1 MNKSSLLLLLLVL
14 PWMAFAQPLERRAK
28 YDISTERIL
37 YAVGYTHLDTQYE
50 WDYKTTVSEY
60 IKNTME
66 ENFRLL
72 DKYPDYVFNFTGS
85 RRYHMMKDY
94 HPELYAKLK
103 GYIANGRWFV
113 AGSSVDEAEV
123 NISSSESVLRHV
135 LYGNNFFRKEFNK
148 ESVDY
153 MLPDCFGFVAN
164 LPSVLHH
171 AGMIGFSTQKLTVPN
186 LARALPLPFNVG
198 VWNGPDGK
206 GLVSVLDAT
215 DYDGDLMP
223 RLDIDT
229 YWDNR
234 LLDDFKRYGIS
245 FDYRYYGC
253 GDMGGGLRERDVI
266 NAEGSL
272 KNPDSK
278 IKVILTSSDQMY
290 KDITPE
296 IKQKLP
302 VFIGDLFLVEHSAG
316 SLSSESYMKRLNRKN
331 EILASASEQMATMD
345 SYLNG
350 TNYPFEKLNNAWE
363 LVLGSQMHDV
373 VTGTAI
379 PSAFKLAWNDEF
391 IAQNGFSQVL
401 KDAFGGVTQQLN
413 TQTKGRAIS
422 VYNPVAI
429 EREDVCTAELEFVN
443 APAHLRVFDAKGKE
457 VVVQII
463 SRKANRVK
471 FIFLAKMPAIGL
483 SVFDVQESQSAS
495 TVNTPALAIEPNT
508 LDNEYYKVK
517 LNDEGDISSIFDKK
531 GNREI
536 LSKPSRLEFQ
546 HEIPTKEPAWNMFW
560 YDRKNPPFAFM
571 NKDVTIKMVENGPVR
586 IAFEVTRKGQNS
598 AITQIVSLSAGQA
611 GKRVEV
617 ANAID
622 WQSTGVSL
630 KASFPLV
637 ASNENATYNL
647 SAGAVQRNTNHEM
660 KFEVP
665 AKQWFDLTDKSGKF
679 GVSILEDCKYGSDK
693 PDQNTVRLTLLFT
706 PAANL
711 CPTWLYQTTQDWGI
725 QQVKYGLYSHSG
737 DWSQSETPW
746 QAEFLNKPLVAVET
760 PKHNGIKGTSFSMLT
775 LNTPKVGV
783 MALKKAE
790 NSDYFIVRVN
800 ELTGHDQ
807 TRVSLKFPS
816 PIVEAY
822 EVNGQEQKIGA
833 ATIVGNSLNFD
844 LSHYTI
850 RSFAFKLATQ
860 SQQVVKQE
868 PVKLDYDQD
877 VVSFDIN
884 RTDGNMMPVYD
895 PTDHGNVCNYP
906 AELVP
911 AEIVSEGIRFK
922 MGSVQDLQKNVVT
935 CNGQTLP
942 LPEGDYNK
950 VYILA
955 SATEETSG
963 AFNADGL
970 VSNLTIANWKGFIG
984 QHYDRQ
990 IDLDGYTVR
999 SIKEPYLK
1007 NDNIA
1012 WFASHWHFGYPTR
1025 NEPYSYSYIFKYA
1038 LYVPAHATTITLP
1051 RNNKIKIFAITA
1063 AQNTRDELKVLQ
1075 PLSDDFSEA
1084 KPYALRKA
1092 DD

>member
-1 MNKSSLLLLLLVL
+1 MGY
-14 PWMAFAQPLERRAK
+14 P
-28 YDISTERIL
+28 STIGITA
-37 YAVGYTHLDTQYE
+37 AVI
-50 WDYKTTVSEY
+50 W
-60 IKNTME
+60 
-66 ENFRLL
+66 
-72 DKYPDYVFNFTGS
+72 
-85 RRYHMMKDY
+85 
-94 HPELYAKLK
+94 
-103 GYIANGRWFV
+103 
-113 AGSSVDEAEV
+113 
-123 NISSSESVLRHV
+123 
-135 LYGNNFFRKEFNK
+135 
-148 ESVDY
+148 
-153 MLPDCFGFVAN
+153 
-164 LPSVLHH
+164 
-171 AGMIGFSTQKLTVPN
+171 
-186 LARALPLPFNVG
+186 
-198 VWNGPDGK
+198 
-206 GLVSVLDAT
+206 
-215 DYDGDLMP
+215 
-223 RLDIDT
+223 
-229 YWDNR
+229 
-234 LLDDFKRYGIS
+234 
-245 FDYRYYGC
+245 
-253 GDMGGGLRERDVI
+253 GGGLRERDVI

>member
-1 MNKSSLLLLLLVL
+1 
-14 PWMAFAQPLERRAK
+14 
-28 YDISTERIL
+28 
-37 YAVGYTHLDTQYE
+37 
-50 WDYKTTVSEY
+50 
-60 IKNTME
+60 
-66 ENFRLL
+66 
-72 DKYPDYVFNFTGS
+72 
-85 RRYHMMKDY
+85 
-94 HPELYAKLK
+94 
-103 GYIANGRWFV
+103 
-113 AGSSVDEAEV
+113 
-123 NISSSESVLRHV
+123 
-135 LYGNNFFRKEFNK
+135 
-148 ESVDY
+148 
-153 MLPDCFGFVAN
+153 
-164 LPSVLHH
+164 
-171 AGMIGFSTQKLTVPN
+171 MIGFSTQKLTVPN